1 MKINEDFNQRVVL
14 DTEKMEWVPSPMAG
28 VKRKMLDRLGAETG
42 RATSLVRYAPGSYF
56 SAHQHEGGEEF
67 LVLDGV
73 FSDETGDYPAG
84 SYVRNP
90 IGTQH
95 KPFSDN
101 GCIIFV
107 KLWQFDPNDERQF
120 SLITDQHF
128 DGDMIN
134 VQLLHQYNDE
144 SVCMVALPKG
154 LEYTLS
160 EDLNG
165 SEILILSG
173 QLSEKDII
181 YPTQSWMRNPTGFST
196 VLKAEENCVFYLKT
210 GHLNGVDTSS

>member
-1 MKINEDFNQRVVL
+1 MKIHEDFNQRIVL
-14 DTEKMEWVPSPMAG
+14 DTERMEWVPSPMAG
-28 VKRKMLDRLGAETG
+28 VERKMLDRLGAETG

-56 SAHQHEGGEEF
+56 SSHAHDGGEEF

-95 KPFSDN
+95 KPYSDK

-107 KLWQFDPNDERQF
+107 KLWQFDPGDDHQF
-120 SLITDQHF
+120 SLTLDQSF

-154 LEYTLS
+154 LEYTFS
-160 EDLNG
+160 EDLKG
-165 SEILILSG
+165 SEILVLSG
-173 QLSEKDII
+173 RLAEKETL
-181 YPTQSWMRNPTGFST
+181 YPAKSWIRNPIGYST
-196 VLKAEENCVFYLKT
+196 VLRAEENSIFYLKT
-210 GHLNGVDTSS
+210 GHLSE